1 MAFLSFWGHLGP
13 FGANNICI
21 CVFAKLWHVLEKC
34 ICICIICEAFYL
46 SVFVFAN
53 KWDMQL
59 FVVTVGAKFYLL
71 QALKSCKKKVD
82 QTLHLNCKN
91 GLENRL

>member
-1 MAFLSFWGHLGP
+1 MKSGP
-13 FGANNICI
+13 SNVNRLLF
-21 CVFAKLWHVLEKC
+21 VFAS
-34 ICICIICEAFYL
+34 ICEAFYL

-71 QALKSCKKKVD
+71 QALVK
-82 QTLHLNCKN
+82 
-91 GLENRL
+91 G

>member
-1 MAFLSFWGHLGP
+1 MF
-13 FGANNICI
+13 
-21 CVFAKLWHVLEKC
+21 VFAF
-34 ICICIICEAFYL
+34 ICEAFYL

-71 QALKSCKKKVD
+71 QALCMA
-82 QTLHLNCKN
+82 LNTFRPRELEAMIVPPDHGPSPP
-91 GLENRL
+91 GLQCLPGFQV